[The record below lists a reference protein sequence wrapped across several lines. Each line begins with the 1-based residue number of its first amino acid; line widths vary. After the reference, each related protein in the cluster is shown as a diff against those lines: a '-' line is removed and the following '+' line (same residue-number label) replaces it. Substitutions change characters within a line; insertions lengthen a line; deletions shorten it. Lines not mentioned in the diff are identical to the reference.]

1 MEWVVFPLFLLLAS
15 AVLLVA
21 EVFVP
26 SAGILTVLAIACGIW
41 GISLFF
47 QHNIV
52 AGWIGIGS
60 AGVLIPGVLVIAY
73 KVFPKTPFG
82 KAMLLAPPEDPQG
95 DGVPD
100 ADELRSLLGRVGR
113 VQAVLHPVGLCDFS
127 GRRVECVAES
137 GYVERGK
144 SVEVIAVQGAQ
155 LTVRETEG

>member
-1 MEWVVFPLFLLLAS
+1 MEWVAMPLFLILAC

-26 SAGILTVLAIACGIW
+26 SAGLLTVLALACGIG
-41 GISLFF
+41 GIALFF
-47 QHNIV
+47 QHSMA
-52 AGWIGIGS
+52 AGWIGIGI
-60 AGVLIPGVLVIAY
+60 AGVLIPAVLVIAY
-73 KVFPKTPFG
+73 KVFPKTRFG
-82 KAMLLAPPEDPQG
+82 KAMLLAPPEDTRG

-100 ADELRSLLGRVGR
+100 ADELTSFLGRVGR

-155 LTVRETEG
+155 LPVRETGG

>member
-1 MEWVVFPLFLLLAS
+1 MEWVVFPLFLLMAC

-26 SAGILTVLAIACGIW
+26 SAGILTVLAIACGLG

-47 QHNIV
+47 QHSLV
-52 AGWIGIGS
+52 AGWIGIGI
-60 AGVLIPGVLVIAY
+60 AVVLIPAVLVIAY

-82 KAMLLAPPEDPQG
+82 KAMLLAPPEDTQG

-100 ADELRSLLGRVGR
+100 ADELSSFLGRVGR

-155 LTVRETEG
+155 LTVRETEE